1 MQPLFSKRKDN
12 IMYTKS
18 QLFSQLKELGAP
30 RDSIILM
37 HTSLKAVGDVE
48 GRAEGLL
55 DALIE
60 YFTSDGGLFC
70 VPTHTWK
77 NLSDRSR
84 PTLDLTPDGA
94 ADVKDCIGTLPS
106 IAAYHPYAHRSYH
119 PTHSMAVFDGRT
131 RSGEPGKAED
141 FIACEYDR
149 DPSTLTSTSPDGCY
163 GKIRELGGKIL
174 LVGVVHN
181 RDTYLHSVEEWLDVP
196 NRLTSEPVDVTIKL
210 PDGSIVHRSMRTHH
224 ADGIS
229 DVSARY
235 PKYEP
240 AFRYH
245 GAIVDGMLGAAKAQ
259 LCDARGMA
267 EVVKL
272 VRERSGGIELRAD
285 DKPLD
290 EKLYK

>member
-1 MQPLFSKRKDN
+1 
-12 IMYTKS
+12 MYTKA
-18 QLFSQLKELGAP
+18 QLFSQLAELGAP
-30 RDSIILM
+30 QDSIVLM
-37 HTSLKAVGDVE
+37 HTSLRAVGEVE
-48 GRAEGLL
+48 GRGEGLL

-94 ADVKDCIGTLPS
+94 ADVKNCIGTLPS
-106 IAAYHPYAHRSYH
+106 IAAYHPYAHRSWH
-119 PTHSMAVFDGRT
+119 PTHSMAVFDGKT
-131 RSGEPGKAED
+131 RAGEPGKAED

-149 DPSTLTSTSPDGCY
+149 DPATLTSTSPDGCY

-181 RDTYLHSVEEWLDVP
+181 RDTYLHSVEEWLGVP
-196 NRLTSEPVDVTIKL
+196 NRLTTEPGDVTIKL
-210 PDGSIVHRSMRTHH
+210 PDGSIVHRSMRMHH

-240 AFRYH
+240 AFRYY
-245 GAIVDGMLGAAKAQ
+245 GAIADGMLGGAKVQ
-259 LCDARGMA
+259 LCDAKIMA
-267 EVVKL
+267 DVVKL
-272 VRERSGGIELRAD
+272 IYERSGGIELMAD

>member
-1 MQPLFSKRKDN
+1 
-12 IMYTKS
+12 MYTKS

-272 VRERSGGIELRAD
+272 VRERSGGIELMAD